1 MDESI
6 TNDNDQDAQALNAQ
20 PVDQNSEAA
29 NTDQSQSQDHDQE
42 ETNETDTSQPTP
54 TGNTANDKEAT
65 EEWLRSKGLDP
76 EDPEAF
82 KKAANMAY
90 NSEKLMS
97 RTQQKSNL
105 ELERQLTSQPPQVS
119 NDPQVQALADEVFN
133 LRMQQTAK
141 DFIANNNVNAEQK
154 SQFIEF
160 LQKNPDKQQLVDY
173 GYMTV
178 DEAYTLSGVG
188 KSDTN
193 AIKAEGGRETL
204 EKLANQQR
212 ASSPTSN
219 ATTTAAPQ
227 SLTKANAESWYESLG
242 PEGRANPANQAKLD
256 AVLRS

>member
-1 MDESI
+1 MDES
-6 TNDNDQDAQALNAQ
+6 TTQDAPQSSEEAQ
-20 PVDQNSEAA
+20 ITEQPIVEEQQEAA
-29 NTDQSQSQDHDQE
+29 NGTSDDTNQNENE
-42 ETNETDTSQPTP
+42 ETQESEQSENSSAES
-54 TGNTANDKEAT
+54 KEAT
-65 EEWLRSKGLDP
+65 EEWMKSKGLDP
-76 EDPEAF
+76 TDPEAF
-82 KKAANMAY
+82 KKAANMAF

-119 NDPQVQALADEVFN
+119 DDPQVQALANEVFN

-141 DFIANNNVNAEQK
+141 DFIANNNVNPEQK

-160 LQKNPDKQQLVDY
+160 LRNNPDKQQLVDY

-219 ATTTAAPQ
+219 AATSAAPAA
-227 SLTKANAESWYESLG
+227 LTASNAESWWDSIG
-242 PEGRANPANQAKLD
+242 SAGRADPKNQAKLD
-256 AVLRS
+256 AALGS